1 MASVVST
8 VFPAVAPSASGAR
21 RFVVSALRRGDV
33 APDRV
38 DLAALLTSELVTNAF
53 LHAGTETRVSVRVD
67 DVIRVDVFDGGVG
80 GVRLRDAGTEALH
93 GRGLHIVDALADD
106 WGHEDTAEGAHV
118 WFELTREPGHARE

>member
-21 RFVVSALRRGDV
+21 RFVVSALRREAV
-33 APDRV
+33 PSERV

-53 LHAGTETRVSVRVD
+53 LHAGTETRVSVRVNQT
-67 DVIRVDVFDGGVG
+67 IRIDVFDGGAG
-80 GVRLRDAGTEALH
+80 GVALRSVDVDATR

-106 WGHEDTAEGAHV
+106 WGHDDTPEGAHV
-118 WFELTREPGHARE
+118 WFEIAREPAAAQG